1 MESCQVI
8 ALCLHRPDV
17 ILFRYTCMYYLL
29 SLYVWTLWEWTIPC
43 SDLHHWSYKICAFVN
58 VFIEYVNMY
67 RLIKNVFS
75 FRIMWLMK
83 CCQEWLTCCGLSIS
97 LFLYLH
103 HNNKYFYRHTSMTS
117 HWLYE
122 CICAVVFNKNYLLN
136 VPIDFM
142 KHAIIFIYQINRHII
157 CAIFMQ

>member
-103 HNNKYFYRHTSMTS
+103 HNNKYFYRHTSITS
-117 HWLYE
+117 HHIDYT
-122 CICAVVFNKNYLLN
+122 N
-136 VPIDFM
+136 VYVQSFSI
-142 KHAIIFIYQINRHII
+142 KII
-157 CAIFMQ
+157 CWMSPLTLWNMQSYSYIK